1 MIYNGKIWIGD
12 AAGEKVCIEP
22 KMANRH
28 GLIAGATGTGKTI
41 TLKVLAESFSDAGV
55 PVFLADIKGDL
66 SGMCRPGVDSEDMQ
80 KRISKFGLEECGFRY
95 QSYPSVFWDIY
106 GKMGIP
112 ARTTISEMEPVLLS
126 RKLWDN
132 DRIIMVSDGVLE
144 SLPGEKKEESMREF
158 LDGMGAG
165 NPQEMAER
173 ILQFALSVSGEPE
186 DDMTVLVGG
195 IFER

>member
-1 MIYNGKIWIGD
+1 MFYNDKIWIGD

-80 KRISKFGLEECGFRY
+80 KRISKFGLEECVFRY

-106 GKMGIP
+106 GKM
-112 ARTTISEMEPVLLS
+112 
-126 RKLWDN
+126 
-132 DRIIMVSDGVLE
+132 
-144 SLPGEKKEESMREF
+144 
-158 LDGMGAG
+158 
-165 NPQEMAER
+165 
-173 ILQFALSVSGEPE
+173 
-186 DDMTVLVGG
+186 
-195 IFER
+195 